1 MKSLK
6 GHKLQ
11 NLQGKNAIVTG
22 GSKGIGRSVC
32 LALANAG
39 VNINVLD
46 LNKDQGLNTV
56 KEIIKLNVKAEF
68 YEIDVAQE
76 SEWINFVT
84 YLDTKN
90 KSIDILVNNA
100 GIWLGKE
107 ISNVSIEEYHKLISI
122 NLTGVFLGI
131 KHLIPFLTKAG
142 EKSNFGSSIINLS
155 SVAGLVGSQL
165 DPLYS
170 MTKGGITTFT
180 KSMAIY
186 FGKKKYPIRI
196 NQVHPGIIETD
207 MGSQVAEARIKQNPS
222 MTLKDSYTAGI
233 LQTPLGRLGTAEE
246 VANTILF
253 LSSDDSSFMT
263 GSSLVV
269 DGGLTSQ

>member
-131 KHLIPFLTKAG
+131 KHLIPLLTKAG

-246 VANTILF
+246 VAKTILF

-269 DGGLTSQ
+269 DGGLTAQ

>member
-11 NLQGKNAIVTG
+11 NLQGKNAIITG

-222 MTLKDSYTAGI
+222 MTLKDSYSAGI
-233 LQTPLGRLGTAEE
+233 FQTPLGRLGTAEE
-246 VANTILF
+246 VAKTILF

-269 DGGLTSQ
+269 DGGLTAQ

>member
-222 MTLKDSYTAGI
+222 MTLKDSYSVGI

-246 VANTILF
+246 VAKTILF

-269 DGGLTSQ
+269 DGGLTAQ